1 LSFAAFGDSSALGL
15 TSGTAGVERTAKRRH
30 AHCKF
35 IVVAPATQF
44 FSEIP
49 SLYEIHVCL
58 RNSRLCKITAG
69 QKNDVLIL
77 KSRSQIALL
86 L

>member
-35 IVVAPATQF
+35 IVVAPASQF

-49 SLYEIHVCL
+49 SLYEIHVCA
-58 RNSRLCKITAG
+58 KITAG
-69 QKNDVLIL
+69 QK
-77 KSRSQIALL
+77 KRRAHSQIAHPF
-86 L
+86 